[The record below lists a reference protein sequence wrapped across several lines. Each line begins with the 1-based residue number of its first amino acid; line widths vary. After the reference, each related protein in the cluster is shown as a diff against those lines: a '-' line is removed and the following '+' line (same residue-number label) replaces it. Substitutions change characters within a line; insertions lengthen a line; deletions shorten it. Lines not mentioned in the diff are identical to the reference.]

1 MTASDDAREVW
12 LEQQLEKAGP
22 LTQQQQAEL
31 RRVLLP
37 PTPLPAP
44 KSRSA

>member
-1 MTASDDAREVW
+1 MTPAERDAW
-12 LEQQLEKAGP
+12 IAAQLAKAGP

-37 PTPLPAP
+37 AKPLRKPA
-44 KSRSA
+44 

>member
-1 MTASDDAREVW
+1 MTAPVPREAW
-12 LEQQLEKAGP
+12 LEAELAKAGP
-22 LTQQQQAEL
+22 LTQQQQADL

-37 PTPLPAP
+37 PAPLPAP